1 MTSASYNETTLAFGR
16 RLADRAD
23 AALAEWMAATGAD
36 IEPVIQVGDETG
48 RSISRVK
55 SEGMARLNRD
65 ALTDTARHIGLSA
78 VGYEDS
84 FEFSKEPTAY
94 IASPSDPEL
103 LGLYAATPKE
113 SEMAKRA
120 RGTVH
125 GLDSFGR
132 VKGGK
137 TGQVRMS
144 KAEKAAAI
152 RARRAK

>member
-1 MTSASYNETTLAFGR
+1 MTTASYNELTLAEGR

-23 AALAEWMAATGAD
+23 AAMAEWMAATGAD
-36 IEPVIQVGDETG
+36 IEPVIQVGEETG
-48 RSISRVK
+48 RSISRIK

-65 ALTDTARHIGLSA
+65 VLTNTARHIGLSA

-84 FEFSKEPTAY
+84 FEFSKEPTDH
-94 IASPSDPEL
+94 IASPSDPDV

-113 SEMAKRA
+113 SELAQRA